1 MECEMNGNPIPISL
15 HQDYIQN
22 PSRRSCEIVGDAGK
36 ILVDIRALT
45 VQVFDGQGNSVELS
59 SYQDFQRNQM
69 FLDELNG
76 FLDGMQGK
84 PASLVSLRDGAQ
96 SLRMALAAKESLATG
111 KVVELER

>member
-1 MECEMNGNPIPISL
+1 MNGHPIPISL

-22 PSRRSCEIVGDAGK
+22 PSKRSCEIIGDAGK

-45 VQVFDGQGNSVELS
+45 VEVFDGQGNSVETS
-59 SYQDFQRNQM
+59 SFKDFQRNQL
-69 FLDELNG
+69 FLDELNC

-84 PASLVSLRDGAQ
+84 QTPMVTLRDGAQ
-96 SLRMALAAKESLATG
+96 SLRMALAAKESLVTG